1 MIGVI
6 WSLITGNPLARLL
19 AKIAG
24 IALAVV
30 TFGAWQ
36 RRQGAQGAKAKQAEA
51 QAKAERKAHERINE
65 ADLGVG
71 ASDAERIE
79 RLRGFA
85 AKHGNGQTKGKGG

>member
-36 RRQGAQGAKAKQAEA
+36 RRQGAQGAKAKQAVKD
-51 QAKAERKAHERINE
+51 AKAHQKTTERMQD
-65 ADLGVG
+65 ADAQMG
-71 ASDAERIE
+71 DAPAA
-79 RLRGFA
+79 LREWLR
-85 AKHGNGQTKGKGG
+85 KRDPDQR